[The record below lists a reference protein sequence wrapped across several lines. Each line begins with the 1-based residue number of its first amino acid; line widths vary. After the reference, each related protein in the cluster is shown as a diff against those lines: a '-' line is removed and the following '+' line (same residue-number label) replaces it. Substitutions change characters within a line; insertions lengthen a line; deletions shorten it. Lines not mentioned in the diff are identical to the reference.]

1 MVDAQDEV
9 QTVLKKV
16 GRELIMEVIGV
27 LLLVI
32 IVVGVFFRIPTVDI
46 PPFILVLLPQMLVKR
61 VLQLLYDMMLL
72 FALLLEELVDK
83 VSNLLIIIMVDG
95 VTWRGTPLLLLLVF
109 LITPFVYLLI
119 FLVVFSEIVHKMA
132 INNHFLVFLIVSIS

>member
-1 MVDAQDEV
+1 
-9 QTVLKKV
+9 
-16 GRELIMEVIGV
+16 
-27 LLLVI
+27 
-32 IVVGVFFRIPTVDI
+32 
-46 PPFILVLLPQMLVKR
+46 
-61 VLQLLYDMMLL
+61 MMLL

-95 VTWRGTPLLLLLVF
+95 VTWGGTPLLLLLVF

-119 FLVVFSEIVHKMA
+119 FLVVFSEIVHKMT

>member
-46 PPFILVLLPQMLVKR
+46 PPFILVLFPQMLIKR
-61 VLQLLYDMMLL
+61 VL
-72 FALLLEELVDK
+72 
-83 VSNLLIIIMVDG
+83 
-95 VTWRGTPLLLLLVF
+95 
-109 LITPFVYLLI
+109 
-119 FLVVFSEIVHKMA
+119 
-132 INNHFLVFLIVSIS
+132 